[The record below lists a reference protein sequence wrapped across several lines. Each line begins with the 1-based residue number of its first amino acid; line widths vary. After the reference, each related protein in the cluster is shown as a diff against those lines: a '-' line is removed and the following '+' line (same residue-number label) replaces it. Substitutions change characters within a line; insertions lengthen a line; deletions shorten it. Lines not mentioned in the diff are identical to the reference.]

1 VTGKSIVAALAH
13 RKHFPNPKEKRR
25 APYRLG
31 PSRRFKKRCIL
42 RLIDSQKFYKIATI
56 HRTQGISTTGFIRS
70 RWLFNKE
77 KMVKQI
83 ERQIRDLQ
91 RELAEIQKEQSSLRL
106 QPCKGDAEIRAK
118 EGKLEEL
125 DKRARSL
132 KESIREL
139 ERKNQELMSKP
150 FKKEGYESPFV

>member
-1 VTGKSIVAALAH
+1 
-13 RKHFPNPKEKRR
+13 
-25 APYRLG
+25 
-31 PSRRFKKRCIL
+31 
-42 RLIDSQKFYKIATI
+42 
-56 HRTQGISTTGFIRS
+56 
-70 RWLFNKE
+70 
-77 KMVKQI
+77 MVKQI

-91 RELAEIQKEQSSLRL
+91 RELAEAQKEQSSLRL

-139 ERKNQELMSKP
+139 ERKNQDSMSKP

>member
-1 VTGKSIVAALAH
+1 
-13 RKHFPNPKEKRR
+13 
-25 APYRLG
+25 
-31 PSRRFKKRCIL
+31 
-42 RLIDSQKFYKIATI
+42 
-56 HRTQGISTTGFIRS
+56 
-70 RWLFNKE
+70 
-77 KMVKQI
+77 MVKQI
-83 ERQIRDLQ
+83 DRQVRDLQ
-91 RELAEIQKEQSSLRL
+91 RALAEIQKEQSSLRL